1 MQTLPVVN
9 IAAYR
14 FADLQHLAELRTDL
28 YALCHDRQLKGTI
41 LLSPEGLNL
50 FIAGSRDGVN
60 DLLARLRQLP
70 GMTDLETKES
80 YSRQQ
85 PFKRMRIKIKSEII
99 AFGVDGIAP
108 ARYTSRRLSAAE
120 LKRWLD
126 EGRPVTLLDTRN
138 NFEVDTGTFHNA
150 IRIDIE
156 DFRDFPRAV
165 DRLPAELKS
174 QPIVTFCTGGI
185 RCEKAT
191 PYLERAGFQD
201 VYQLDGGIL
210 KYFEVCGADHYQGDC
225 FVFDE
230 RVALDPQLRERGTP
244 ESNSI
249 ATSP

>member
-14 FADLQHLAELRTDL
+14 FSDLTDLQSLRTEL
-28 YALCHDRQLKGTI
+28 SALCLDHLLKGTI
-41 LLSPEGLNL
+41 LLSPEGINL
-50 FIAGSRDGVN
+50 FIAGSRTGV
-60 DLLARLRQLP
+60 DQLLARVRQLP
-70 GMTDLETKES
+70 GLSDLESKES

-85 PFKRMRIKIKSEII
+85 PFKRMRIKIKREII
-99 AFGVDGIAP
+99 AFGIDGIAP
-108 ARYTSRRLSAAE
+108 ARYTSRRLSPTE

-126 EGRPVTLLDTRN
+126 DGRPVTLLDTRN

-150 IRIDIE
+150 LRIGIE
-156 DFRDFPRAV
+156 DFRDFPHAV
-165 DRLPAELKS
+165 DRLPPELKS

-191 PYLERAGFQD
+191 PYLERAGFQE

-210 KYFEVCGADHYQGDC
+210 KYFEVCGADHYHGDC

-230 RVALDPQLRERGTP
+230 RVALDPQLRERGAAPDSCAGPTR
-244 ESNSI
+244 
-249 ATSP
+249 